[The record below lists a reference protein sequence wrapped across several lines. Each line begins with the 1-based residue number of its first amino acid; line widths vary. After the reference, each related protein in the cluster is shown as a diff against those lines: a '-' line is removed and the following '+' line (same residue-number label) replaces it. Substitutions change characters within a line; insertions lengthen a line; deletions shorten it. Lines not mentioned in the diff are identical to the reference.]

1 MYCPHCGS
9 AVGEESQFCPECGG
23 RLKNIGDTQIVPEE
37 DLANLMT
44 PEAEELEKVE
54 ESAEPAS
61 EPQRPANDLVPDL
74 SEMTE
79 TLADQTLVCSSVEGH
94 KNTNSAIK
102 WVVIAAV
109 TVSVMCACCF
119 LSFIMLGTIG
129 SN

>member
-23 RLKNIGDTQIVPEE
+23 RLKDIGDTQIVPEE

-44 PEAEELEKVE
+44 PEAEDLEKLE
-54 ESAEPAS
+54 EPEEPAP
-61 EPQRPANDLVPDL
+61 EPERPANGLVPDL

-79 TLADQTLVCSSVEGH
+79 TLADQTLVCSPAEGH
-94 KNTNSAIK
+94 KKTNSAIK

-109 TVSVMCACCF
+109 AVSVMCACCF
-119 LSFIMLGTIG
+119 LSFIMLGAFG
-129 SN
+129 SS